1 MPATPFTPI
10 ESLFGGALIGA
21 AAVILMLFLG
31 RIAGVSGTLGRLLP
45 PYGEPGVGGAAAFIA
60 GLVAAPILY
69 TAATGLAV
77 HQTVSGN
84 LLLLVGAG
92 LLVGT
97 GTTLGGGCT
106 SGHGVCGLSRLS
118 ARSLVATLTF
128 MATAFLTVLIV
139 RHVLPGA
146 D

>member
-10 ESLFGGALIGA
+10 ESLLGGALIGA

-31 RIAGVSGTLGRLLP
+31 RIAGVSGILGRLLP
-45 PYGEPGVGGAAAFIA
+45 PYGEPGAGGAAAFIA
-60 GLVAAPILY
+60 GLVSAPILY

-84 LLLLVGAG
+84 LPLLAGAG
-92 LLVGT
+92 LSVGF
-97 GTTLGGGCT
+97 GAVLGGGCT

-146 D
+146 G

>member
-10 ESLFGGALIGA
+10 ESLLGGALIGA

-31 RIAGVSGTLGRLLP
+31 RVAGISGILGRLLP
-45 PYGEPGVGGAAAFIA
+45 PFGEPGVGGAAAFIA

-69 TAATGLAV
+69 TVATGLAV
-77 HQTVSGN
+77 QQTVSGN
-84 LLLLVGAG
+84 LPLLAGAG
-92 LLVGT
+92 LAVGF
-97 GTTLGGGCT
+97 GAILGGGCT

-118 ARSLVATLTF
+118 ARSLLATLTF
-128 MATAFLTVLIV
+128 MATGLLTVLIV
-139 RHVLPGA
+139 GHILPGA

>member
-31 RIAGVSGTLGRLLP
+31 RVAGISGILGRLLP

-84 LLLLVGAG
+84 LPLLAGAG
-92 LLVGT
+92 LSVGF
-97 GTTLGGGCT
+97 GAILGGGCT

-128 MATAFLTVLIV
+128 MATAFLTVLVV

>member
-10 ESLFGGALIGA
+10 ESLLGGALIGA

-31 RIAGVSGTLGRLLP
+31 RVAGISGILGRLLP

-84 LLLLVGAG
+84 LPLLAGAG
-92 LLVGT
+92 LSVGF
-97 GTTLGGGCT
+97 GAILGGGCT
-106 SGHGVCGLSRLS
+106 SGHGVCGIGRLS
-118 ARSLVATLTF
+118 ARSFAAVAIF
-128 MATAFLTVLIV
+128 MATGMAATFVM
-139 RHVLPGA
+139 RHVLA
-146 D
+146 

>member
-10 ESLFGGALIGA
+10 ESLVGGALIGA

-31 RIAGVSGTLGRLLP
+31 RVAGISGILGRLLP
-45 PYGEPGVGGAAAFIA
+45 PFGEPGVGGAAAFIA

-69 TAATGLAV
+69 TVATGLAV
-77 HQTVSGN
+77 QQTVSGN
-84 LLLLVGAG
+84 LPLLAGAG
-92 LLVGT
+92 LAVGF
-97 GTTLGGGCT
+97 GAILGGGCT

-118 ARSLVATLTF
+118 ARSLLATLTF
-128 MATAFLTVLIV
+128 MATGLLTVLIV
-139 RHVLPGA
+139 RHILPGA